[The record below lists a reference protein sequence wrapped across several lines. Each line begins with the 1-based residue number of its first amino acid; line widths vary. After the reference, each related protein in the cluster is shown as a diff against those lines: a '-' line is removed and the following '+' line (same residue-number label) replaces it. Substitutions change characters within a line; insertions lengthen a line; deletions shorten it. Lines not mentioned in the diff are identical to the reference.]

1 MASPSKSK
9 CGKCKLVLFN
19 NPKNKGDQSIECNV
33 CQLFYHIKCVGV
45 SDAKLKLLDDDDV
58 RWYCPICTLA
68 ASNLQEQCLALKA
81 ENMKLR
87 SEIDNISLEIDN
99 QVTRVNTIEKDLK
112 QDLTQKFN
120 NLQTQV
126 DNLKANISE
135 NSVPNNSEPNL
146 KALIKEELKNVLN
159 ENPIEKPA
167 DTNNKVNTPDIRSI
181 VNEELKKD
189 DVESQLRE
197 KKKNNLI
204 FFNFPEDTFDTKD
217 ELLMDDYKKVK
228 EVCMPFVELKEKDIL
243 QLFRIGKKI
252 PGKTRPIIIKFKD
265 EQQRMTILKNNKN
278 LILTTKDEEEVKVF
292 ITTDKTPKQRETE
305 LQLREEI
312 KTRTAAGETD
322 LVIRNEK
329 IVPFRSGAQKSWA
342 SLFR

>member
-1 MASPSKSK
+1 
-9 CGKCKLVLFN
+9 
-19 NPKNKGDQSIECNV
+19 
-33 CQLFYHIKCVGV
+33 
-45 SDAKLKLLDDDDV
+45 
-58 RWYCPICTLA
+58 
-68 ASNLQEQCLALKA
+68 
-81 ENMKLR
+81 MKLR